1 MSRKIK
7 CLVTGNQYTFGKD
20 YFETKVVEYGDE
32 DSLKK
37 YFITKKA
44 KTYLNKGYS
53 VQEIR
58 NILNVEEVDLPGDD
72 SQAIKELIDF
82 HRVRGSS
89 KNKRISNTMN
99 FATHKSDPR
108 VLDFINNIRNYE

>member
-20 YFETKVVEYGDE
+20 YFE
-32 DSLKK
+32 
-37 YFITKKA
+37 

-58 NILNVEEVDLPGDD
+58 NILNVQEDDLPGDD

-99 FATHKSDPR
+99 FATHKSDPS
-108 VLDFINNIRNYE
+108 VLEFINTIRSYE